1 MSDYIFIAC
10 MVCAAIGLFSKMGR
24 TTTELTR
31 REATQTI
38 IGASFWLAGASFWLA
53 VLLGIG
59 LCIVWRDLNNTQ
71 QALSRLEKRPA
82 AVMSEADRRLLAAL
96 RAEREEQRRMQ
107 ERADRGQ
114 LPPLGGMGVKR

>member
-1 MSDYIFIAC
+1 MTDYIFIAC

-31 REATQTI
+31 REATRTI
-38 IGASFWLAGASFWLA
+38 IGESFWLA
-53 VLLGIG
+53 VILGIG

-71 QALSRLEKRPA
+71 LALSRLEKRPA

-114 LPPLGGMGVKR
+114 LPPLGGMGVVR

>member
-1 MSDYIFIAC
+1 MTDYIFIAC

-31 REATQTI
+31 REATRTI
-38 IGASFWLAGASFWLA
+38 IGASFWLA

-59 LCIVWRDLNNTQ
+59 LCIVWRDLNNTHL
-71 QALSRLEKRPA
+71 ALSRLEQRPVVKSA
-82 AVMSEADRRLLAAL
+82 LTPADRDLLRAI

-114 LPPLGGMGVKR
+114 LPPLGGMGVVR